1 MAHCVHCP
9 QAWLPIGD
17 YTGNCRK
24 LHIRILLR
32 DDGSSSTHTSF
43 KQRARQ
49 AVSPIAGTR
58 SAYFPLA
65 AVLRKRPV
73 LTPVLAGITI
83 CIILSVLI
91 FVDIDMH
98 GFWFTVSLSVFYA
111 GIGQPLREIGV
122 GVDPSAHAVDT
133 LANVNRLLS
142 AAGYELIENPVSG
155 DPAIDPLITS
165 VDIVALAP
173 DRGYAISISES
184 DDTGL
189 DWSRASELRTAARA
203 LEEVLDKDGSTQR
216 KIEPLLLAIGAFTND
231 AIEAISAKIGIKLV
245 RIKDSSLLSFPQD
258 EETSRLKDV
267 ASELLLVPA
276 AGEAS
281 DSLSSHM
288 ESAQ

>member
-1 MAHCVHCP
+1 M
-9 QAWLPIGD
+9 
-17 YTGNCRK
+17 
-24 LHIRILLR
+24 
-32 DDGSSSTHTSF
+32 
-43 KQRARQ
+43 
-49 AVSPIAGTR
+49 
-58 SAYFPLA
+58 
-65 AVLRKRPV
+65 
-73 LTPVLAGITI
+73 
-83 CIILSVLI
+83 
-91 FVDIDMH
+91 
-98 GFWFTVSLSVFYA
+98 SLSVFYA